1 MIGFEKCFQ
10 LPSVTALDLS
20 KNPNFGDNG
29 LRNFLSSY
37 RISNKKYY
45 LKSLCLRNVG
55 LDGNLKTSNI
65 TSGLYQLCQFL
76 ISSNTGIIDL
86 DLSENHFLCDEGAKM
101 IIRALKENNTV
112 ENLNLAETH
121 LSSSETSSC
130 IADFLIH
137 NKVQNNNYC
146 NDNNNDDY
154 SNNNSNN
161 NDNDDNDNH
170 IHNNNNF
177 HNDSSNNDDKHNDDN
192 NNNNNDDN
200 DNSIVFLSS
209 FLSVFLPFFLSFFF
223 SFFFSFFLFS
233 FFLFFFTSLF
243 LSSLFLLFY
252 LFPFLLFLFLFSF
265 SVYAS

>member
-130 IADFLIH
+130 IADFLIY

-209 FLSVFLPFFLSFFF
+209 FLSVFLPFFLFFFLFFFF
-223 SFFFSFFLFS
+223 SFFFFS
-233 FFLFFFTSLF
+233 FFLYVSLSFFSLPPFLFISLFTLSFSFFF
-243 LSSLFLLFY
+243 
-252 LFPFLLFLFLFSF
+252 
-265 SVYAS
+265 